1 KGAWTQEEDEKLQ
14 KAVLQLGCKWAQ
26 VGAIVQTRNADQC
39 AKRWQHVLGPDV
51 KHSPWT
57 SEEDK
62 KLLGAMKKFGNNWK
76 QIGLT
81 ELPDRSTHDL
91 RNR

>member
-1 KGAWTQEEDEKLQ
+1 MLRCILAAE
-14 KAVLQLGCKWAQ
+14 
-26 VGAIVQTRNADQC
+26 C

-51 KHSPWT
+51 KHVSWT
-57 SEEDK
+57 PEEDK
-62 KLLGAMKKFGNNWK
+62 KLLDAMGKFGNNWK

-91 RNR
+91 RNRQVEKSEPSYAWIYG